1 MRVGTVVATVEDPA
15 TPYAFRFASPA
26 GEETVGIGSLVRV
39 EGDAGRRIYAVV
51 TDGVRYRGPGPG
63 DASGETVLWTAS
75 VLRQL
80 PAEPLRPVPV
90 AEVFLASPEDVRIAL
105 RMDGYAGGVPVGLYG
120 SGGSRAAVRLD
131 FDFLL
136 GPEAAHLNVSGISG
150 LATKTSAM
158 LLLLQGVFR
167 HFPPAKGTV
176 AAVCF
181 NVKGADLCFLD
192 RPAALSDEERA
203 MYAALG
209 LEPKPFERV
218 RYYAPFRPDGVQLN
232 TLRTHPEL
240 AGEVQPLVWGL
251 PEVLEYAEVLLSR
264 EDIDAKADAF
274 LDFLADRVVGREF
287 RDDWG
292 GVHRV
297 NTFADLEVLFR
308 AIFDGLERSGG
319 RTDLWRTHHVAT
331 IRKVRNRLLNVS
343 VRCKGLVSD
352 DGGASDLPFGAFED
366 RTVYVLDVANTDA
379 LVQDLVFTRVV
390 SKLRERLERRD
401 LGVNHVIVLVDEL
414 NQYAAAD
421 AEDSYVRRMLLDIA
435 ERGRYL
441 GLVLFGAQQFRSQV
455 HRRVVG
461 NAGTAI
467 VGRSDPEEL
476 ATPGYHG
483 LSAATRVK
491 LATLPKG
498 EVMVRHPHFTQPIFV
513 RFPRPAALLGT
524 EGLAQ
529 FPPAPE
535 VPFEE
540 AVVRQLASLDR
551 RVAAGSVRE
560 AIAGR
565 DPEDVRRA
573 LAATRRARPA
583 NVLEYFRMRL
593 GPRVPRESRDEAA
606 PAIKPLRSM
615 EDPYA
620 AG

>member
-1 MRVGTVVATVEDPA
+1 
-15 TPYAFRFASPA
+15 
-26 GEETVGIGSLVRV
+26 
-39 EGDAGRRIYAVV
+39 
-51 TDGVRYRGPGPG
+51 
-63 DASGETVLWTAS
+63 
-75 VLRQL
+75 
-80 PAEPLRPVPV
+80 
-90 AEVFLASPEDVRIAL
+90 
-105 RMDGYAGGVPVGLYG
+105 
-120 SGGSRAAVRLD
+120 
-131 FDFLL
+131 
-136 GPEAAHLNVSGISG
+136 
-150 LATKTSAM
+150 
-158 LLLLQGVFR
+158 
-167 HFPPAKGTV
+167 
-176 AAVCF
+176 
-181 NVKGADLCFLD
+181 
-192 RPAALSDEERA
+192 
-203 MYAALG
+203 
-209 LEPKPFERV
+209 
-218 RYYAPFRPDGVQLN
+218 
-232 TLRTHPEL
+232 
-240 AGEVQPLVWGL
+240 
-251 PEVLEYAEVLLSR
+251 
-264 EDIDAKADAF
+264 
-274 LDFLADRVVGREF
+274 
-287 RDDWG
+287 
-292 GVHRV
+292 
-297 NTFADLEVLFR
+297 
-308 AIFDGLERSGG
+308 
-319 RTDLWRTHHVAT
+319 
-331 IRKVRNRLLNVS
+331 
-343 VRCKGLVSD
+343 
-352 DGGASDLPFGAFED
+352 
-366 RTVYVLDVANTDA
+366 
-379 LVQDLVFTRVV
+379 
-390 SKLRERLERRD
+390 
-401 LGVNHVIVLVDEL
+401 
-414 NQYAAAD
+414 
-421 AEDSYVRRMLLDIA
+421 
-435 ERGRYL
+435 
-441 GLVLFGAQQFRSQV
+441 V